1 MLGVEKPGE
10 GFFEAEL
17 YSLPPEN
24 FYLDAI
30 EFSDDELAAL
40 STALLL
46 LTDGGF
52 AYAEPLRLALQ
63 QVAWGH
69 PNPLNEG
76 ERAPVEMAM
85 TASAGGRDL
94 SQRLSKIETAISRRK
109 TIEFT
114 YYTMERGETEK
125 RKVDPYHLVFRGGQF
140 YLIGHSHERD
150 AVRVFRLSR
159 IQGKVGYASKAEHDF
174 SPPENFD
181 RRDYGSRADWQL
193 GETQGTAKIFI
204 RERIAWLIERDFGT
218 YGELREAKKADG
230 APGKGR
236 VFETDYASA
245 PRADRLGPALARRTP
260 ACSLPTTCAR
270 RPRAAWRCCATATRT
285 ASSRPKVVDRPL
297 RETPRRPRSN
307 GRGEA
312 AIRPE
317 RFARLV
323 TLAGLLI
330 EAAKKGERLQI
341 ADLRQR
347 LELTDEELR
356 EDVELLN
363 VVNFGGGTYVLYA
376 EFLGD
381 EIEVDS
387 EPYGD
392 NFARPARLLPLEAK
406 ALVAAIDLFGD
417 HLPQSDLQ
425 SARAQDRQGAR
436 PRPLRGGPRDRL
448 GRRRRRRGRARMV
461 NDAIAASRV
470 LELSYYKEN
479 EDQFTD
485 RRVEPYRLEN
495 GREGWYVECYDLT
508 KGGVRHFKLDRIKEA
523 ERLRGGLRAAAGGRG
538 AGRGRGLDDPRRGA
552 DRRGRPRLGL
562 ARARPLAARGA
573 HRGRGAGRRRRR
585 RRASLRG
592 QALAGAGDPARRR
605 RPRRARARGRAR
617 GDRQR
622 GLGLRSP
629 RRGPRLRSH
638 RREMQPSIAHEAP
651 GHPEV
656 ARIVAPNPGPM
667 TLEGTNT
674 YLYGAEPCA
683 VIDPGPDD
691 PGHLDAIRAA
701 AAERGR
707 DRRSSC
713 SPTPTATTRTAPRSS
728 APRSCSRPAAR
739 STPACGRSPPP
750 ATPPTTS
757 ASSAPSGVCF
767 AGDLVL
773 GLGSTIVPPGGGSLA
788 AYMDSLRA
796 AAGARRSS

>member
-1 MLGVEKPGE
+1 VAKDTEKLIRQLSLISFLMAQGRPVSALEIKREVEGYSDMNDDAFARRFYADRAELESLGIILGVEKPGE

-30 EFSDDELAAL
+30 KFSDEELAAL

-69 PNPLNEG
+69 PNPLVEG
-76 ERAPVEMAM
+76 ERAPIEMAM

-140 YLIGHSHERD
+140 YLIGLSHERE

-174 SPPENFD
+174 SPPEDFD

-193 GETQGTAKIFI
+193 GESQGTAKIFI
-204 RERIAWLIERDFGT
+204 RERIAWLIERDFGSF
-218 YGELREAKKADG
+218 GELRPAVKSDS
-230 APGKGR
+230 APGKGQ
-236 VFETDYASA
+236 VFETSYASVRELIAWVLRWRQNAEVLA
-245 PRADRLGPALARRTP
+245 PDDLREEAENRLSLLHDRHHNGFE
-260 ACSLPTTCAR
+260 
-270 RPRAAWRCCATATRT
+270 TAEI
-285 ASSRPKVVDRPL
+285 VDRPL
-297 RETPRRPRSN
+297 RDAPRRARSN

-323 TLAGLLI
+323 TLAGMLI

-341 ADLRQR
+341 AELRQR

-376 EFLGD
+376 EIIGG

-425 SARAQDRQGAR
+425 SAREKIVKALGHDPSEEGLEIASA
-436 PRPLRGGPRDRL
+436 GGGDAAV
-448 GRRRRRRGRARMV
+448 ARMV
-461 NDAIAASRV
+461 NDAIAESRV

-479 EDQFTD
+479 EDQFTE

-495 GREGWYVECYDLT
+495 GKEGWYVECYDLN
-508 KGGVRHFKLDRIKEA
+508 KEGVRHFKLDRIKEA
-523 ERLRGGLRAAAGGRG
+523 SLSAETFEPRAEVEEFAGVEGWMTHGEVPTAHVARVWVSPERARWLREERTVVEELADGAVVVELPYAGKSWLVREILRG
-538 AGRGRGLDDPRRGA
+538 
-552 DRRGRPRLGL
+552 
-562 ARARPLAARGA
+562 
-573 HRGRGAGRRRRR
+573 
-585 RRASLRG
+585 
-592 QALAGAGDPARRR
+592 
-605 RPRRARARGRAR
+605 
-617 GDRQR
+617 
-622 GLGLRSP
+622 
-629 RRGPRLRSH
+629 
-638 RREMQPSIAHEAP
+638 
-651 GHPEV
+651 
-656 ARIVAPNPGPM
+656 
-667 TLEGTNT
+667 
-674 YLYGAEPCA
+674 
-683 VIDPGPDD
+683 
-691 PGHLDAIRAA
+691 
-701 AAERGR
+701 
-707 DRRSSC
+707 
-713 SPTPTATTRTAPRSS
+713 
-728 APRSCSRPAAR
+728 
-739 STPACGRSPPP
+739 
-750 ATPPTTS
+750 
-757 ASSAPSGVCF
+757 
-767 AGDLVL
+767 AGDLVVL
-773 GLGSTIVPPGGGSLA
+773 EPEDAREAIAKEIA
-788 AYMDSLRA
+788 AVA
-796 AAGARRSS
+796 A

>member
-1 MLGVEKPGE
+1 VAKDTEKLIRQLSLISFLMAQGRPVSALEIKREVEGYSDMNDDAFARRFYADRAELESLGIVLGVEKPGE

-24 FYLDAI
+24 FYLDPI
-30 EFSDDELAAL
+30 KFSDDELAAL

-69 PNPLNEG
+69 PNPLSEG

-114 YYTMERGETEK
+114 YFTMERGETEK
-125 RKVDPYHLVFRGGQF
+125 RKVDPFHLVFRSGQF

-193 GETQGTAKIFI
+193 GEIQGTAKIWI
-204 RERIAWLIERDFGT
+204 RERIAWLIERDYGE
-218 YGELREAKKADG
+218 YGELRDAKKSDG

-236 VFETDYASA
+236 IFETDYASHRELIAWVLRWRANARVLA
-245 PRADRLGPALARRTP
+245 PDDLREDAEGRVALLRERHENGFKPAD
-260 ACSLPTTCAR
+260 
-270 RPRAAWRCCATATRT
+270 
-285 ASSRPKVVDRPL
+285 VVDRPL
-297 RETPRRPRSN
+297 RDQPRRSRSN

-323 TLAGLLI
+323 TLAGMLI
-330 EAAKKGERLQI
+330 DTAKKGERLQI
-341 ADLRQR
+341 AELRQR

-425 SARAQDRQGAR
+425 SARRKIVKALGHDPSEEGLEIASAGGGDAEVAR
-436 PRPLRGGPRDRL
+436 K
-448 GRRRRRRGRARMV
+448 V
-461 NDAIAASRV
+461 NDAIAGSHV

-495 GREGWYVECYDLT
+495 GREGWYVECYDL
-508 KGGVRHFKLDRIKEA
+508 KQNGVRHFKLDRIKEA
-523 ERLRGGLRAAAGGRG
+523 SVSGESFE
-538 AGRGRGLDDPRRGA
+538 PR
-552 DRRGRPRLGL
+552 PEVEE
-562 ARARPLAARGA
+562 
-573 HRGRGAGRRRRR
+573 
-585 RRASLRG
+585 
-592 QALAGAGDPARRR
+592 LAGVEGWMTHGEVPTA
-605 RPRRARARGRAR
+605 
-617 GDRQR
+617 
-622 GLGLRSP
+622 
-629 RRGPRLRSH
+629 
-638 RREMQPSIAHEAP
+638 
-651 GHPEV
+651 EV
-656 ARIVAPNPGPM
+656 ARVWVSPERARWLREER
-667 TLEGTNT
+667 TVVEELAD
-674 YLYGAEPCA
+674 GAVVVELPYA
-683 VIDPGPDD
+683 GKPWLVREI
-691 PGHLDAIRAA
+691 L
-701 AAERGR
+701 RG
-707 DRRSSC
+707 
-713 SPTPTATTRTAPRSS
+713 
-728 APRSCSRPAAR
+728 
-739 STPACGRSPPP
+739 
-750 ATPPTTS
+750 
-757 ASSAPSGVCF
+757 
-767 AGDLVL
+767 AGDLVVL
-773 GLGSTIVPPGGGSLA
+773 EPEDA
-788 AYMDSLRA
+788 RA
-796 AAGARRSS
+796 AIAKEVAD

>member
-1 MLGVEKPGE
+1 MRRRLSCAAVAKDTEKLIRQLSLISFLMAQGRPVSALEIKREVEGYSDMNDDAFARRFYADRAELESLGIQLGVEKPGE

-30 EFSDDELAAL
+30 SFSDEELAAL

-109 TIEFT
+109 TVEFT
-114 YYTMERGETEK
+114 YFTMERGETEK
-125 RKVDPYHLVFRGGQF
+125 RKVDPFHLVFRGGQF

-174 SPPENFD
+174 SPPEDFD

-204 RERIAWLIERDFGT
+204 RERIAWLIERDYGT
-218 YGELREAKKADG
+218 YGVLRDAVKSDG
-230 APGKGR
+230 APGKGK
-236 VFETDYASA
+236 VFETDYASHRELIAWVLRWRQNARVLA
-245 PRADRLGPALARRTP
+245 PDDLREEAEGRVSLLRDRHENGFKPA
-260 ACSLPTTCAR
+260 
-270 RPRAAWRCCATATRT
+270 
-285 ASSRPKVVDRPL
+285 KVVDRPL
-297 RETPRRPRSN
+297 RETTRRGRAN

-323 TLAGLLI
+323 TLAGMLI

-376 EFLGD
+376 EILGE

-425 SARAQDRQGAR
+425 SAREKIVAALGHDPSEEGLEIVPAGGGDAAVAR
-436 PRPLRGGPRDRL
+436 L
-448 GRRRRRRGRARMV
+448 V
-461 NDAIAASRV
+461 NDAIAKSKV

-479 EDQFTD
+479 EDQLTD

-495 GREGWYVECYDLT
+495 GKEGWYVECYDLG
-508 KGGVRHFKLDRIKEA
+508 KEGVRHFKLDRIKEA
-523 ERLRGGLRAAAGGRG
+523 TLSKESFEPRPEVEEFAGVEGWMTHG
-538 AGRGRGLDDPRRGA
+538 EVPTA
-552 DRRGRPRLGL
+552 
-562 ARARPLAARGA
+562 
-573 HRGRGAGRRRRR
+573 
-585 RRASLRG
+585 
-592 QALAGAGDPARRR
+592 
-605 RPRRARARGRAR
+605 
-617 GDRQR
+617 
-622 GLGLRSP
+622 
-629 RRGPRLRSH
+629 
-638 RREMQPSIAHEAP
+638 
-651 GHPEV
+651 EV
-656 ARIVAPNPGPM
+656 ARVWVSPERARWLREER
-667 TLEGTNT
+667 TVVEELAD
-674 YLYGAEPCA
+674 GAVVVELPYA
-683 VIDPGPDD
+683 GKPWLVREI
-691 PGHLDAIRAA
+691 L
-701 AAERGR
+701 RG
-707 DRRSSC
+707 
-713 SPTPTATTRTAPRSS
+713 
-728 APRSCSRPAAR
+728 
-739 STPACGRSPPP
+739 
-750 ATPPTTS
+750 
-757 ASSAPSGVCF
+757 
-767 AGDLVL
+767 AGDLVVL
-773 GLGSTIVPPGGGSLA
+773 EPQ
-788 AYMDSLRA
+788 D
-796 AAGARRSS
+796 ARDAIAKEVSD

>member
-1 MLGVEKPGE
+1 VAKDTEKLIRQLSLISFLMAQGRPVSALEIKREVEGYSDMNDDAFARRFYADRAELESLGILLGVEKPGE

-30 EFSDDELAAL
+30 KFSDDELAAL

-69 PNPLNEG
+69 PNPLKEA

-125 RKVDPYHLVFRGGQF
+125 RKVDPFHLVFRGGQF

-174 SPPENFD
+174 SPPEDFD

-193 GETQGTAKIFI
+193 GENKGTAKIFV
-204 RERIAWLIERDFGT
+204 RERIAWLIERDFGS
-218 YGELREAKKADG
+218 YGELREAKKSDG
-230 APGKGR
+230 APGKGKI
-236 VFETDYASA
+236 FETSYASHRELIA
-245 PRADRLGPALARRTP
+245 WALRWRQNAEVLGPEDLRAEAESRRALLHDRHANGFKP
-260 ACSLPTTCAR
+260 AEI
-270 RPRAAWRCCATATRT
+270 
-285 ASSRPKVVDRPL
+285 VDRPL
-297 RETPRRPRSN
+297 RDAPRRARSN

-323 TLAGLLI
+323 TLAGMLI

-341 ADLRQR
+341 AELRQR

-376 EFLGD
+376 EILGD

-406 ALVAAIDLFGD
+406 ALVAAIDLFGE
-417 HLPQSDLQ
+417 HLPQSNLQ
-425 SARAQDRQGAR
+425 SARAKIVKALGHDPSEEGLEIASA
-436 PRPLRGGPRDRL
+436 GGGGDAAV
-448 GRRRRRRGRARMV
+448 ARMV
-461 NDAIAASRV
+461 NDAIADSLV

-495 GREGWYVECYDLT
+495 GKEGWYVECYDLT

-523 ERLRGGLRAAAGGRG
+523 HLSKEHFEPRPEVEEFAGVEGWMTHG
-538 AGRGRGLDDPRRGA
+538 EVPTA
-552 DRRGRPRLGL
+552 
-562 ARARPLAARGA
+562 
-573 HRGRGAGRRRRR
+573 
-585 RRASLRG
+585 
-592 QALAGAGDPARRR
+592 
-605 RPRRARARGRAR
+605 
-617 GDRQR
+617 
-622 GLGLRSP
+622 
-629 RRGPRLRSH
+629 
-638 RREMQPSIAHEAP
+638 
-651 GHPEV
+651 EV
-656 ARIVAPNPGPM
+656 ARVWVSPERARWLREER
-667 TLEGTNT
+667 TVVEELAD
-674 YLYGAEPCA
+674 GAVVVELPYA
-683 VIDPGPDD
+683 GKPWLVREI
-691 PGHLDAIRAA
+691 L
-701 AAERGR
+701 RG
-707 DRRSSC
+707 
-713 SPTPTATTRTAPRSS
+713 
-728 APRSCSRPAAR
+728 
-739 STPACGRSPPP
+739 
-750 ATPPTTS
+750 
-757 ASSAPSGVCF
+757 
-767 AGDLVL
+767 AGDLVVL
-773 GLGSTIVPPGGGSLA
+773 EPE
-788 AYMDSLRA
+788 D
-796 AAGARRSS
+796 AREAIAKEISG

>member
-1 MLGVEKPGE
+1 VAKDTEKLIRQLSLISFLMAQGRPVSALEIKREVEGYSDMNDDAFARRFYADRAELESLGIQLGVEKPGE

-24 FYLDAI
+24 FYLDPI
-30 EFSDDELAAL
+30 SFDDTELAAL

-69 PNPLNEG
+69 PNPLSEG

-114 YYTMERGETEK
+114 YFTMERGDTAK
-125 RKVDPYHLVFRGGQF
+125 RKVDPFHLVFRGGQF

-174 SPPENFD
+174 SPPEDFD

-193 GETQGTAKIFI
+193 GETQGTAVIFI
-204 RERIAWLIERDFGT
+204 KERIAWLVERDFGM
-218 YGELREAKKADG
+218 YGTLRDAVKADG

-236 VFETDYASA
+236 IFETKYASHRELIAWVLRWRANAQVLAPADLREEDEARRALLRDRHENGFKPAKIVERPLHDA
-245 PRADRLGPALARRTP
+245 PRRT
-260 ACSLPTTCAR
+260 
-270 RPRAAWRCCATATRT
+270 
-285 ASSRPKVVDRPL
+285 
-297 RETPRRPRSN
+297 RSN

-330 EAAKKGERLQI
+330 EAAKKSERLQI
-341 ADLRQR
+341 ADLRRR
-347 LELTDEELR
+347 LELTEEELR

-376 EFLGD
+376 EIIGG

-425 SARAQDRQGAR
+425 KARKKIVKALGHDPSEEGLEIATSGGSDAVVAR
-436 PRPLRGGPRDRL
+436 TI
-448 GRRRRRRGRARMV
+448 
-461 NDAIAASRV
+461 NDAIADSKV

-485 RRVEPYRLEN
+485 RRIEPYRLQN
-495 GREGWYVECYDLT
+495 GREGWYVESYDIG
-508 KGGVRHFKLDRIKEA
+508 KGGIRHFKLDRIKVATLSE
-523 ERLRGGLRAAAGGRG
+523 ESFE
-538 AGRGRGLDDPRRGA
+538 PR
-552 DRRGRPRLGL
+552 DVVEE
-562 ARARPLAARGA
+562 AARVEGWMTHGEVPTA
-573 HRGRGAGRRRRR
+573 
-585 RRASLRG
+585 
-592 QALAGAGDPARRR
+592 
-605 RPRRARARGRAR
+605 
-617 GDRQR
+617 
-622 GLGLRSP
+622 
-629 RRGPRLRSH
+629 
-638 RREMQPSIAHEAP
+638 
-651 GHPEV
+651 EV
-656 ARIVAPNPGPM
+656 ARVWVSPERARWLREER
-667 TLEGTNT
+667 TVVEELAD
-674 YLYGAEPCA
+674 GAVVVELPYA
-683 VIDPGPDD
+683 GKAWLVREI
-691 PGHLDAIRAA
+691 L
-701 AAERGR
+701 RG
-707 DRRSSC
+707 
-713 SPTPTATTRTAPRSS
+713 
-728 APRSCSRPAAR
+728 
-739 STPACGRSPPP
+739 
-750 ATPPTTS
+750 
-757 ASSAPSGVCF
+757 
-767 AGDLVL
+767 AGDLVVL
-773 GLGSTIVPPGGGSLA
+773 EPA
-788 AYMDSLRA
+788 DARA
-796 AAGARRSS
+796 AIADEVSD

>member
-1 MLGVEKPGE
+1 VAKDTEKLIRQLSLISFLMAQGRPVSALEIKREVEGYSDMNDDAFARRFYADRAELESLGIVLGVEKPGE

-24 FYLDAI
+24 FYLDPI
-30 EFSDDELAAL
+30 KFSDDELAAL

-69 PNPLNEG
+69 PNPLSEG

-114 YYTMERGETEK
+114 YFTMERGETEK
-125 RKVDPYHLVFRGGQF
+125 RKVDPFHLVFRGGQF

-193 GETQGTAKIFI
+193 GEIQGTAKIWI
-204 RERIAWLIERDFGT
+204 RERIAWLIERDYGE
-218 YGELREAKKADG
+218 YGELRDAKKSDG

-236 VFETDYASA
+236 IFETDYASHRELIAWVLRWRANARVLA
-245 PRADRLGPALARRTP
+245 PDDLREEAEGRVALLRERHENGFKPAD
-260 ACSLPTTCAR
+260 
-270 RPRAAWRCCATATRT
+270 
-285 ASSRPKVVDRPL
+285 VVDRPL
-297 RETPRRPRSN
+297 RDQPRRSRSN

-323 TLAGLLI
+323 TLAGMLI
-330 EAAKKGERLQI
+330 DTAKRGERLQI
-341 ADLRQR
+341 AELRQR

-425 SARAQDRQGAR
+425 SARRKIVKALGHDPSEEGLEIASAGGGDAVVAR
-436 PRPLRGGPRDRL
+436 K
-448 GRRRRRRGRARMV
+448 V
-461 NDAIAASRV
+461 NDAIAGSRV

-495 GREGWYVECYDLT
+495 GREGWYVECYDL
-508 KGGVRHFKLDRIKEA
+508 KQNGVRHFKLDRIKEA
-523 ERLRGGLRAAAGGRG
+523 SVSDEGFE
-538 AGRGRGLDDPRRGA
+538 PR
-552 DRRGRPRLGL
+552 PEVEE
-562 ARARPLAARGA
+562 
-573 HRGRGAGRRRRR
+573 
-585 RRASLRG
+585 
-592 QALAGAGDPARRR
+592 LAGVEGWMTHGEVPTA
-605 RPRRARARGRAR
+605 
-617 GDRQR
+617 
-622 GLGLRSP
+622 
-629 RRGPRLRSH
+629 
-638 RREMQPSIAHEAP
+638 
-651 GHPEV
+651 EV
-656 ARIVAPNPGPM
+656 ARVWVSPERARWLREER
-667 TLEGTNT
+667 TVVEELAD
-674 YLYGAEPCA
+674 GAVVVELPYA
-683 VIDPGPDD
+683 GKPWLVREI
-691 PGHLDAIRAA
+691 L
-701 AAERGR
+701 RG
-707 DRRSSC
+707 
-713 SPTPTATTRTAPRSS
+713 
-728 APRSCSRPAAR
+728 
-739 STPACGRSPPP
+739 
-750 ATPPTTS
+750 
-757 ASSAPSGVCF
+757 
-767 AGDLVL
+767 AGDLVVL
-773 GLGSTIVPPGGGSLA
+773 EPE
-788 AYMDSLRA
+788 D
-796 AAGARRSS
+796 AREAIAKEVSD